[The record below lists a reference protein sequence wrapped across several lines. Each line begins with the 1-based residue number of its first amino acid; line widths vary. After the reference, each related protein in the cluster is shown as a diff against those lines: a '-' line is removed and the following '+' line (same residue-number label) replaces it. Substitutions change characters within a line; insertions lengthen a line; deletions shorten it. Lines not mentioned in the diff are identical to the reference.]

1 MPTPKIGRF
10 LATVVK
16 MYFEDHPPPHF
27 QVRYGDDRA
36 IVAIDTLE
44 ILAGTLPP
52 RSLSLI
58 VERAALRR
66 NELRDSWT
74 PLANGGKV
82 VPIGPH

>member
-1 MPTPKIGRF
+1 MPEIGRF
-10 LATVVK
+10 LGMVVT

-27 QVRYGDDRA
+27 HVRCGDHRA

-58 VERAALRR
+58 LDASGAR
-66 NELRDSWT
+66 
-74 PLANGGKV
+74 G
-82 VPIGPH
+82 

>member
-1 MPTPKIGRF
+1 MPEICRF
-10 LATVVK
+10 LGMVVT

-27 QVRYGDDRA
+27 RVCYGDHRA

-58 VERAALRR
+58 VEWAGLHRNALR
-66 NELRDSWT
+66 DKWT
-74 PLANGGKV
+74 LLAHGGKV
-82 VPIGPH
+82 VPIEPLL

>member
-52 RSLSLI
+52 RSLSHMPDASGARG
-58 VERAALRR
+58 VR
-66 NELRDSWT
+66 
-74 PLANGGKV
+74 
-82 VPIGPH
+82 